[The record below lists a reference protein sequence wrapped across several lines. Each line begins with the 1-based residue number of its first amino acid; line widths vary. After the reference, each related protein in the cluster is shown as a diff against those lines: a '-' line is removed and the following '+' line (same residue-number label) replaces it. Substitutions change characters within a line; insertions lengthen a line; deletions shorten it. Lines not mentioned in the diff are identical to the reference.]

1 MSVFQGKRARFTRLL
16 PGVVALG
23 AMVLALKTTDLVHN
37 AYAQVGGQV
46 AALTNDPVPAN
57 KNYAGGDDDQIA
69 SASEVDVM
77 NSLSKRRRELDT
89 RDAQLAMQ
97 ANMIAAAEVRVD
109 AKINQLKQLQ
119 AQINALLV
127 QRDDAQKAQL
137 ASLVKTYSTMK
148 AKDAARIFNNLP
160 DDVLVPVAHDMKS
173 DILALVL
180 ANMNSEG
187 AKALTVKLAN
197 KLTLPQTTDAAAPSP
212 AEPLP
217 PAPPA
222 QAAAI
227 PASAAPGPQSTA
239 APAAKTAAPA
249 TPEKQAAPKG

>member
-1 MSVFQGKRARFTRLL
+1 MKPRLLRLL

-23 AMVLALKTTDLVHN
+23 AVVLVLKTTNLVHS
-37 AYAQVGGQV
+37 AYAEAGGHGST
-46 AALTNDPVPAN
+46 AITNDPVPSN
-57 KNYAGGDDDQIA
+57 KDYAGGEDDQVA
-69 SASEVDVM
+69 SASEVDVV
-77 NSLSKRRRELDT
+77 NSLTKRRRELDT
-89 RDAQLAMQ
+89 RDSQLTLH
-97 ANMIAAAEVRVD
+97 ANMIAAAEARVD
-109 AKINQLKQLQ
+109 AKIAQLKQLQ

-180 ANMNSEG
+180 ANMNSDA

-197 KLTLPQTTDAAAPSP
+197 TLALPQTTPVAAPP
-212 AEPLP
+212 GATMP
-217 PAPPA
+217 PAPAP
-222 QAAAI
+222 
-227 PASAAPGPQSTA
+227 AAPGTQAAA
-239 APAAKTAAPA
+239 APAAAPVQQ
-249 TPEKQAAPKG
+249 TPVEPKG